1 MKKVRRPMVQLTL
14 YLPAEIVRRIE
25 REARAERLS
34 RGDIVRRALDRYFG
48 LRGGALVPGDGR
60 GTS

>member
-48 LRGGALVPGDGR
+48 LRGGAGDER
-60 GTS
+60 